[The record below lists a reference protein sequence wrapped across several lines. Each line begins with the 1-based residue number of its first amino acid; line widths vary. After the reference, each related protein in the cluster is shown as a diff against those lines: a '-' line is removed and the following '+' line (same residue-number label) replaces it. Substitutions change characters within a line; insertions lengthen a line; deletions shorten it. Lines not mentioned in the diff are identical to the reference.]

1 VPYRILTSIDDPFA
15 SRIDANQL
23 ERAAAAALT
32 HEGVEDGAEVSI
44 VITDDAT
51 IRDLNRRYAGEDHAT
66 DVLSFSLEEG
76 GAFPS
81 GEAGRTLGEVII
93 SLETAERQAREA
105 GHAIGDEVA
114 HLLVHGV
121 LHLLGYD
128 HAEPE
133 EEREMRDRER
143 AVLAQLGSEVH
154 GP

>member
-1 VPYRILTSIDDPFA
+1 VAYRILISVDEPFA
-15 SRIDANQL
+15 SRIDESHL
-23 ERAAAAALT
+23 ERVAAAALT

-81 GEAGRTLGEVII
+81 GQTTRALGEVII

-105 GHAIGDEVA
+105 GRALEDEVA

-128 HAEPE
+128 HSEPD
-133 EEREMRDRER
+133 EEREMQARTREVLR
-143 AVLAQLGSEVH
+143 AAGVRAEG
-154 GP
+154 